1 MPMVKID
8 IIEGK
13 TASYKKAILMGVHK
27 ALVDAIGIP
36 ETDNFQRLNELPD
49 ENFMHPSDRSD
60 QMTIIEVTM
69 FPGRS
74 NAAKKKLYET
84 IVEYL
89 GADPGITGNDIMIV
103 LNEPPMKN
111 WGVRGGKPANEVDF
125 GFKIDV

>member
-8 IIEGK
+8 IVEGK
-13 TASYKKAILMGVHK
+13 TASYKKAVLIGVHK
-27 ALVDAIGIP
+27 ALFDAIGIP
-36 ETDNFQRLNELPD
+36 ETDNFQRLNELPVD
-49 ENFMHPSDRSD
+49 NFICPSDRSD
-60 QMTIIEVTM
+60 QMTIIEITL

-74 NAAKKKLYET
+74 DTSKKKLYEK

-89 GADPGITGNDIMIV
+89 GVDPGIKGNDIMII
-103 LNEPPMKN
+103 LHEPPMKN